1 MIIMPLVRP
10 ELFRGLTSPPKGLLL
25 FGPPGTGKTLIGKAI
40 ANESKSCFFSISSSS
55 LTSKWIGQGEKMVKT
70 LFAVA
75 AYNSPAIVF
84 IDEVDS
90 ILTKRSEGENEASR
104 RMKTEIL
111 VQLDGAKE
119 GGNVLIIGATNRP
132 GELDDAARRRWERV
146 RSEAKTC
153 GIVLSLISLL
163 LITPFVSSNSSLH
176 SSCLSGLSLRSTSP
190 SLRARDGSR

>member
-1 MIIMPLVRP
+1 
-10 ELFRGLTSPPKGLLL
+10 
-25 FGPPGTGKTLIGKAI
+25 
-40 ANESKSCFFSISSSS
+40 
-55 LTSKWIGQGEKMVKT
+55 MVKT

-132 GELDDAARRRWERV
+132 GEVRAEKAACSGNTTERRR
-146 RSEAKTC
+146 ATC
-153 GIVLSLISLL
+153 V
-163 LITPFVSSNSSLH
+163 VSPL
-176 SSCLSGLSLRSTSP
+176 P
-190 SLRARDGSR
+190 A